1 MDRIGSYGIY
11 QNNYYNS
18 MKSSKTD
25 SKAASKAKE
34 SEGASQKKVELSNNA
49 KKLLK
54 EMQKTY
60 GNTDFIVADYENEEE
75 AAAYLSRGTSKYSV
89 LITPE
94 ELEKMAADENVKN
107 ENLKTLDNAFAKLD
121 EMKEKLEEKGQKVSR
136 LGVIMGDNGEVSFF
150 AELEKSSQMQRE
162 RIEEKRESNREDAK
176 EETKKELK
184 EKVQEKLDELR
195 GGGAA
200 GQLPGRVP
208 AKRTTVFG
216 SSIEELLKNINNV
229 DWDSVAE
236 PSVSSGYHFNQ
247 SV

>member
-1 MDRIGSYGIY
+1 MDRIGSYGVY

-25 SKAASKAKE
+25 SKAISKTKE
-34 SEGASQKKVELSNNA
+34 SEGASRKRAELSNNA

-54 EMQKTY
+54 EMQKMY
-60 GNTDFIVADYENEEE
+60 HNTDFIVADYENEEE
-75 AAAYLSRGTSKYSV
+75 AAAYLSRGTSKYGV

-107 ENLKTLDNAFAKLD
+107 ENLKTLDDAFAKLD
-121 EMKEKLEEKGQKVSR
+121 EMKEKLGEKGQEVSR
-136 LGVIMGDNGEVSFF
+136 LGVVLGDNGEVSFF
-150 AELEKSSQMQRE
+150 AELKKSSQMQRE
-162 RIEEKRESNREDAK
+162 RIEKQRESNREKAK
-176 EETKKELK
+176 EEMK
-184 EKVQEKLDELR
+184 EKVQEKVDELN
-195 GGGAA
+195 GGGASSF
-200 GQLPGRVP
+200 PGRVP
-208 AKRTTVFG
+208 AKRTMVYG
-216 SSIEELLKNINNV
+216 SSIEELLENINNV

>member
-18 MKSSKTD
+18 AKGSKTD
-25 SKAASKAKE
+25 SKTVSKTKE
-34 SEGASQKKVELSNNA
+34 SQAASQKKVELSNNA

-54 EMQKTY
+54 ELQKTY
-60 GNTDFIVADYENEEE
+60 NNTDFIVADYENEEE

-89 LITPE
+89 LLTPD
-94 ELEKMAADENVKN
+94 ELEKMAADEKVKN
-107 ENLKTLDNAFAKLD
+107 ENLKTLDDAFAKLN
-121 EMKEKLEEKGQKVSR
+121 EMKEKLGEKGQEVSR
-136 LGVIMGDNGEVSFF
+136 LGVVLGDNGEVSFF

-162 RIEEKRESNREDAK
+162 RIEERRESNREEAKEDAK
-176 EETKKELK
+176 AELK
-184 EKVQEKLDELR
+184 EKVQEKMDALR
-195 GGGAA
+195 EGGA
-200 GQLPGRVP
+200 GSIPGRVP

-216 SSIEELLKNINNV
+216 SSIDELLKNINNV

-236 PSVSSGYHFNQ
+236 SSAPSGYHFNQ

>member
-34 SEGASQKKVELSNNA
+34 SEGASQKKVELSDNA

-54 EMQKTY
+54 EMQRMY
-60 GNTDFIVADYENEEE
+60 HNTDFIVANYENEEE

-89 LITPE
+89 LLTPD

-121 EMKEKLEEKGQKVSR
+121 EMKEKLGEKGQEVSR
-136 LGVIMGDNGEVSFF
+136 LGVVLGDNGEVSFF

-176 EETKKELK
+176 EEKKKELK
-184 EKVQEKLDELR
+184 EKLDELR
-195 GGGAA
+195 GGGSESFS
-200 GQLPGRVP
+200 GRVP
-208 AKRTTVFG
+208 AKRTTVYG

-236 PSVSSGYHFNQ
+236 PSTLSGYHFNQ

>member
-1 MDRIGSYGIY
+1 MDRIGSYGVY
-11 QNNYYNS
+11 QNNYYKS

-25 SKAASKAKE
+25 SKTVTKVKE
-34 SEGASQKKVELSNNA
+34 SEGASRKKVELSDNA

-94 ELEKMAADENVKN
+94 ELEKMASDENVKT

-121 EMKEKLEEKGQKVSR
+121 EMKAQLGEKGQEISR
-136 LGVIMGDNGEVSFF
+136 LGVVLGDNGEVSFF

-162 RIEEKRESNREDAK
+162 RIEKTRESNREEAK
-176 EETKKELK
+176 EELK
-184 EKVQEKLDELR
+184 EKAQEKMDELR
-195 GGGAA
+195 GGGA
-200 GQLPGRVP
+200 GSLPGRFP
-208 AKRTTVFG
+208 AKRTTVYG
-216 SSIEELLKNINNV
+216 SSIEELLEKINKV
-229 DWDSVAE
+229 DWDRVAE

>member
-1 MDRIGSYGIY
+1 MDRIGSYGVY

-25 SKAASKAKE
+25 SKTVSKTKE

-54 EMQKTY
+54 EMQKMY
-60 GNTDFIVADYENEEE
+60 HNTDFIVADYENEEE
-75 AAAYLSRGTSKYSV
+75 AAAYLSRGTSKYGV

-94 ELEKMAADENVKN
+94 ELEKMAADENVKK

-121 EMKEKLEEKGQKVSR
+121 EMKEKLGEKGQEVSR

-162 RIEEKRESNREDAK
+162 RIEKQRESNRE
-176 EETKKELK
+176 ETKEELK
-184 EKVQEKLDELR
+184 EKAQEKVEELR
-195 GGGAA
+195 GGGA
-200 GQLPGRVP
+200 GPFSGRVP
-208 AKRTTVFG
+208 AKRTTVYG
-216 SSIEELLKNINNV
+216 SSIEELLENINNV
-229 DWDSVAE
+229 DWDRVAE
-236 PSVSSGYHFNQ
+236 PSVTSGYHFNQ

>member
-18 MKSSKTD
+18 AKSSKTD
-25 SKAASKAKE
+25 SKTVSKTKE
-34 SEGASQKKVELSNNA
+34 SEGASRKPVELSNNA

-54 EMQKTY
+54 DLQKTY

-89 LITPE
+89 LLTPD
-94 ELEKMAADENVKN
+94 ELERMASDENVKN
-107 ENLKTLDNAFAKLD
+107 KNLKTLDDAFAKLD
-121 EMKEKLEEKGQKVSR
+121 EMKEKLGEKGQEVSR
-136 LGVIMGDNGEVSFF
+136 LGIVMGDNGEVSFF

-162 RIEEKRESNREDAK
+162 RIEERRESNREEAKEDAK
-176 EETKKELK
+176 AELK
-184 EKVQEKLDELR
+184 EKVQEKMDARRE
-195 GGGAA
+195 GGA
-200 GQLPGRVP
+200 GSLPGRVP

-216 SSIEELLKNINNV
+216 SSIEELLENINNV
-229 DWDSVAE
+229 DWDRVTE
-236 PSVSSGYHFNQ
+236 PSAPSGYHFNQ

>member
-1 MDRIGSYGIY
+1 MDRIGSYGVY

-25 SKAASKAKE
+25 SKAVSKTKE
-34 SEGASQKKVELSNNA
+34 SEGASQKKVELSYNA

-54 EMQKTY
+54 EMQKMY
-60 GNTDFIVADYENEEE
+60 RNTDFIVADYESEEE

-89 LITPE
+89 LLTPE

-121 EMKEKLEEKGQKVSR
+121 EMKEKLGEKGQEVSR
-136 LGVIMGDNGEVSFF
+136 LGVVLGDNGEVSFF

-162 RIEEKRESNREDAK
+162 RIEKQRESNREAAK
-176 EETKKELK
+176 EERK
-184 EKVQEKLDELR
+184 EKMDELR
-195 GGGAA
+195 EGGA
-200 GQLPGRVP
+200 GPLPGRIP
-208 AKRTTVFG
+208 AKRTTVYG
-216 SSIEELLKNINNV
+216 SSIEELLENMNHV
-229 DWDSVAE
+229 DWDRVAE

>member
-18 MKSSKTD
+18 MKGSKTD
-25 SKAASKAKE
+25 SKAAFKAKE
-34 SEGASQKKVELSNNA
+34 SEGASQTKVELSDNA

-54 EMQKTY
+54 ELQKTY
-60 GNTDFIVADYENEEE
+60 GNTDFIVANYENEEE

-89 LITPE
+89 LITPD

-121 EMKEKLEEKGQKVSR
+121 EMKEKLGEKGQEVSR
-136 LGVIMGDNGEVSFF
+136 LGVVMGKDGEVSFF
-150 AELEKSSQMQRE
+150 AELEKSSQKQRE
-162 RIEEKRESNREDAK
+162 RIEEKRESNRENAK
-176 EETKKELK
+176 EELK
-184 EKVQEKLDELR
+184 EKAQEKLDEFR
-195 GGGAA
+195 GGGAESF
-200 GQLPGRVP
+200 PGRVP
-208 AKRTTVFG
+208 AKRTTVYG

-236 PSVSSGYHFNQ
+236 PSTFSGYHFNQ

>member
-1 MDRIGSYGIY
+1 MDRIGSYGVY

-25 SKAASKAKE
+25 SKAVSKTRE
-34 SEGASQKKVELSNNA
+34 SEGASRKKMELSDNA

-54 EMQKTY
+54 EMQKMY
-60 GNTDFIVADYENEEE
+60 RNTDFFVADYENEEE

-121 EMKEKLEEKGQKVSR
+121 EMKEKLGEKGQEVSR
-136 LGVIMGDNGEVSFF
+136 LGVVMGDNGEVSFF

-162 RIEEKRESNREDAK
+162 RIEKQRENNREQKK
-176 EETKKELK
+176 EELKKKEQ
-184 EKVQEKLDELR
+184 EKVDELR
-195 GGGAA
+195 GGGA
-200 GQLPGRVP
+200 GSFPERVP
-208 AKRTTVFG
+208 AKRTTVYG
-216 SSIEELLKNINNV
+216 SSIEELLENINNV

-236 PSVSSGYHFNQ
+236 PSVTSGYHFNQ